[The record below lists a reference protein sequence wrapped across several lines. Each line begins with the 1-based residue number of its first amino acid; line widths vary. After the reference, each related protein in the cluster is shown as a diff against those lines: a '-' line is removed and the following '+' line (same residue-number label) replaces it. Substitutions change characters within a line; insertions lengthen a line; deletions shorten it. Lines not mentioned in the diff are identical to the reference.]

1 MKAIFATENN
11 WAPLI
16 ARLTVG
22 LIILPHGMQKLF
34 GMFGGFGFSGT
45 MGFLTGTMAL
55 PWIIAFIVIMI
66 ESIGAASLIVGFFA
80 RGWSVLMIALMIGAV
95 WTSHIQ
101 NGFFMNWFG
110 SQAGEGYEWHLLVI
124 GLSLIV
130 LIAGAGKA
138 SIDRVIAR

>member
-1 MKAIFATENN
+1 MKAILTTGND
-11 WAPLI
+11 WAPFI

-22 LIILPHGMQKLF
+22 LIILPHGLQKLL

-66 ESIGAASLIVGFFA
+66 ESVGAISLVLGLFS
-80 RGWSVLMIALMIGAV
+80 RVWSALMIALMVGAV

-110 SQAGEGYEWHLLVI
+110 SQAGEGYEYHLLVI

-130 LIAGAGKA
+130 VVAGAGKA
-138 SIDRVIAR
+138 SIDRILAK